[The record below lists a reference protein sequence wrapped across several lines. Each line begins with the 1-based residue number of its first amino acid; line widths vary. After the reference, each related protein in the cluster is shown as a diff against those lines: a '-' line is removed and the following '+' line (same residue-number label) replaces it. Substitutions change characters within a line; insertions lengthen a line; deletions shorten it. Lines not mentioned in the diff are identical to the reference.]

1 MISALQGQGEPAAA
15 QPGGQG
21 RASTQ
26 EFDVPRRGE
35 YERRDRVSIMRVDSE
50 ADEHHVRSELLD
62 DRLDDPVVGREVRG
76 VPAPRRE
83 RDVDGESAALSRPD
97 VLDGTRAW
105 ENPVLVGRHVQDGCE
120 PGKDVARPVPGA
132 ARSTSGKRTAAS
144 RCETNDRSRSG
155 RPTWKGEAT

>member
-83 RDVDGESAALSRPD
+83 RDVDGESAALSRAD
-97 VLDGTRAW
+97 VFGGARAPG
-105 ENPVLVGRHVQDGCE
+105 NPVPPGGAGTDGGEPAKKVGV
-120 PGKDVARPVPGA
+120 PV
-132 ARSTSGKRTAAS
+132 
-144 RCETNDRSRSG
+144 
-155 RPTWKGEAT
+155 